1 MSTRTDN
8 VQNNGVIDLGDG
20 VKATPNGDGSYTVTG
35 GDAEDNGV
43 WLPATEGTENAVEI
57 EAPGT
62 QFDGTW
68 WVKQ

>member
-1 MSTRTDN
+1 MSTRMDN

-20 VKATPNGDGSYTVTG
+20 AIATPNGDGSYTVTG

-43 WLPATEGTENAVEI
+43 WFPTTADNPNAVEI

-62 QFDGTW
+62 QFDGTYW
-68 WVKQ
+68 TKG